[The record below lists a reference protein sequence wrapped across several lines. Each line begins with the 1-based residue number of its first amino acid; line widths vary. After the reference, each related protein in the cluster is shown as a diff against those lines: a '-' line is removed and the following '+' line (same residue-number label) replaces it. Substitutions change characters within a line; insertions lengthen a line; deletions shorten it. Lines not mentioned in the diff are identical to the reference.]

1 MTTAACVLA
10 LLMAGSPAIGNDA
23 PVAPQTQTAT
33 VAPDVGSPAPVPQPE
48 LSPQPDVQAAPL
60 SQPEQTG
67 QADLVPPASGVDLVS
82 PAPDASLPP
91 ETSSTGEDAAPAVA
105 PPPQDGGGVI
115 VVTGRG
121 KPPKEDPAQAVNAVS
136 YQAVQA
142 VDKVIIGP
150 IAHGYE
156 KGVPRPVRKGLHNLL
171 NNLDEPIVFVN
182 FLLQLKPGKAAETL
196 GRFTINSTLGVAGL
210 FDVAKKKPFRL
221 PRRSNGLADT
231 LGYYGIGPGPYLF
244 LPLIGST
251 TVRDGLGRI
260 IDLSLVPTIVGK
272 PFNDPTFALAKG
284 ALSSLDERAEFDADL
299 KKLRT
304 APDPYSAQRAYY
316 LQRRQAEIDVLR
328 GKRDNAD
335 VDVDAIVR
343 AAPGP
348 AAASVPPPAQ

>member
-1 MTTAACVLA
+1 MTIAACVTA

-23 PVAPQTQTAT
+23 PVVPPAQTA
-33 VAPDVGSPAPVPQPE
+33 APAPEAATPALQPQPE
-48 LSPQPDVQAAPL
+48 LPPQSELQPGAQPDTA
-60 SQPEQTG
+60 
-67 QADLVPPASGVDLVS
+67 PPAPGVDQAS
-82 PAPDASLPP
+82 PAPDASSLP
-91 ETSSTGEDAAPAVA
+91 EASSAGEAAAPPSAA
-105 PPPQDGGGVI
+105 EATATPPPQDGGDTI

-121 KPPKEDPAQAVNAVS
+121 KPPKEDPAQAVNVVS

-142 VDKVIIGP
+142 VDKAVIGP

-171 NNLDEPIVFVN
+171 DNLDEPIVFVN

-210 FDVAKKKPFRL
+210 FDVAKKKPFHL

-251 TVRDGLGRI
+251 TLRDMFGRV
-260 IDLSLVPTIVGK
+260 IDLSLVPTAVGK

-284 ALSSLDERAEFDADL
+284 ALSSLDERAQFDDDL
-299 KKLRT
+299 EKLRT
-304 APDPYSAQRAYY
+304 SHDPYAAQRAYY

-328 GKRDNAD
+328 GKRDNAEI
-335 VDVDAIVR
+335 DVDAIVR
-343 AAPGP
+343 AGSP
-348 AAASVPPPAQ
+348 AASAPPAAQ

>member
-1 MTTAACVLA
+1 LA
-10 LLMAGSPAIGNDA
+10 LLMAGSPAVQDGVEIAAPIQAATSGPDA
-23 PVAPQTQTAT
+23 A
-33 VAPDVGSPAPVPQPE
+33 SPAPQLQPVPSDTAE
-48 LSPQPDVQAAPL
+48 QAP
-60 SQPEQTG
+60 TD
-67 QADLVPPASGVDLVS
+67 ADTSATSN
-82 PAPDASLPP
+82 PP
-91 ETSSTGEDAAPAVA
+91 ETPAASPGQQDA
-105 PPPQDGGGVI
+105 GGTII
-115 VVTGRG
+115 VTARG
-121 KPPKEDPAQAVNAVS
+121 HAPKEDPVQAVNVVS

-142 VDKVIIGP
+142 VDKAVIGP
-150 IAHGYE
+150 IAHGYQ
-156 KGVPRPVRKGLHNLL
+156 KGVPHQVRRGLHNLL

-210 FDVAKKKPFRL
+210 LDVAKKKPFHL

-251 TVRDGLGRI
+251 TIRDMFGRVV
-260 IDLSLVPTIVGK
+260 DLSLVPTAVGK
-272 PFNDPTFALAKG
+272 PFNDPTFALSKG
-284 ALSSLDERAEFDADL
+284 ALSSLDERAQFDADL

-335 VDVDAIVR
+335 IDVDAIVS
-343 AAPGP
+343 AAPGSVAAP
-348 AAASVPPPAQ
+348 APPPAQ

>member
-1 MTTAACVLA
+1 MSTAACVLA
-10 LLMAGSPAIGNDA
+10 LLMAGSPAIGNDV
-23 PVAPQTQTAT
+23 PVVPPTQTAP
-33 VAPDVGSPAPVPQPE
+33 PDSGTPAPQPLPQPE
-48 LSPQPDVQAAPL
+48 TQ
-60 SQPEQTG
+60 
-67 QADLVPPASGVDLVS
+67 
-82 PAPDASLPP
+82 PAPDASSPSAA
-91 ETSSTGEDAAPAVA
+91 SSPSGAQEAT
-105 PPPQDGGGVI
+105 PPPPAQETGDTI

-121 KPPKEDPAQAVNAVS
+121 KPPKEDPAQAVNVVS

-142 VDKVIIGP
+142 VDKAIVGP

-210 FDVAKKKPFRL
+210 FDVAKKKPFHL

-251 TVRDGLGRI
+251 TLRDGLGRVV
-260 IDLSLVPTIVGK
+260 DLSLVPTIVGK

-299 KKLRT
+299 RKLRT
-304 APDPYSAQRAYY
+304 SPDPYSAQRAYY

-328 GKRDNAD
+328 GKRGNAD
-335 VDVDAIVR
+335 IDVDAIVNAGTA
-343 AAPGP
+343 AAP
-348 AAASVPPPAQ
+348 APPPAQ

>member
-1 MTTAACVLA
+1 MSTAACVLA
-10 LLMAGSPAIGNDA
+10 LLMAGSPVIGNDA
-23 PVAPQTQTAT
+23 PVISPTQTA
-33 VAPDVGSPAPVPQPE
+33 APIPDAGTPAPLP
-48 LSPQPDVQAAPL
+48 APL
-60 SQPEQTG
+60 PQLQPTG
-67 QADLVPPASGVDLVS
+67 QGDIVT
-82 PAPDASLPP
+82 PAPSVDQASPP
-91 ETSSTGEDAAPAVA
+91 PDTSSPPDAPEATAASPVQESGDA
-105 PPPQDGGGVI
+105 I

-121 KPPKEDPAQAVNAVS
+121 KPPKEDPAQAINVVS

-142 VDKVIIGP
+142 VDKAVIGP

-182 FLLQLKPGKAAETL
+182 FLLQLKPGKAVETL

-210 FDVAKKKPFRL
+210 FDVAKKKPFHL

-251 TVRDGLGRI
+251 TLRDGLGRVV
-260 IDLSLVPTIVGK
+260 DLSLVPTIVGK
-272 PFNDPTFALAKG
+272 PFNDPTFALSKG

-299 KKLRT
+299 RKLRT
-304 APDPYSAQRAYY
+304 SPDPYSAQRAYY

-328 GKRDNAD
+328 GTRDNAD
-335 VDVDAIVR
+335 IDVDAIVR
-343 AAPGP
+343 ASSSAASEPP
-348 AAASVPPPAQ
+348 AAQ